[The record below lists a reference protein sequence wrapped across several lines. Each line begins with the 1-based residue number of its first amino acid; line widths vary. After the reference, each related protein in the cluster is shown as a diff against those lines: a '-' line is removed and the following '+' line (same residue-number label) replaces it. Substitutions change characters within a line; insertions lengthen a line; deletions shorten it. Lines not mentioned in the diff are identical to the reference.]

1 MRNGLEKDLYV
12 FQFWRHDDLTVSR
25 TFLKDGGLLKISG
38 FSFCRNGQK
47 YYYPVLESIRSI
59 LPICDEFVIAIG
71 RGDAGDRT
79 REMVESMG
87 DPRIRIVDT
96 EWTDRERLMG
106 LIHSQQTNIAL
117 RECTGDWCFYVQ
129 SDEVV
134 HEKDLP
140 RIRARCEQL
149 QGDPRVEGLLFRY
162 LHFWGDYAHV
172 HRSHAWYPREIR
184 IVRNGVGIES
194 FRSAQSF
201 RRNGEK
207 LRVATVDADIYHY
220 GWVRPPH
227 LMKAK
232 EVELATTH
240 HGKGKALAKCGSG
253 AVFNYGSLEQIP
265 RFTGTHPAVMRDW
278 MLRFDWA
285 GELQHRGQSPVRHR
299 HDRLKYRILTW
310 IEQRLLAGR
319 FQLGARGYRL
329 VRR

>member
-1 MRNGLEKDLYV
+1 M
-12 FQFWRHDDLTVSR
+12 
-25 TFLKDGGLLKISG
+25 KISG

-47 YYYPVLESIRSI
+47 LYYPVAESIRSI

-71 RGDAGDRT
+71 KGDAEDHT
-79 REMVESMG
+79 REIVESIG
-87 DPRIRIVDT
+87 DPRIRIIDT

-106 LIHSQQTNIAL
+106 WVHSQQTNVAL

-140 RIRARCEQL
+140 VIRNRCEQL
-149 QGDPRVEGLLFRY
+149 QDDPRVEGLLFRY
-162 LHFWGDYAHV
+162 LHFWGDYDHV
-172 HRSHAWYPREIR
+172 HRNHAWYPREIR
-184 IVRNGVGIES
+184 MVRNHIGIES

-201 RRNGEK
+201 RRKGEK
-207 LRVATVDADIYHY
+207 LRVAAVDADIYHY

-240 HGKGKALAKCGSG
+240 HGRGKALEKCGD
-253 AVFNYGSLEQIP
+253 AALFNYGSLAGIP
-265 RFTGTHPAVMRDW
+265 HFTDSHPDVMRDW
-278 MLRFDWA
+278 ISRFDWA
-285 GELQHRGQSPVRHR
+285 DQLQQTGRSLVKHR
-299 HDRLKYRILTW
+299 HDALKYRIMSW
-310 IEQRLLAGR
+310 VEQHLPVEGVH
-319 FQLGARGYRL
+319 LGARGYRL